1 MNIKIIE
8 LFFNLKYL
16 TVRNLD
22 RHLNNNVMISTAP
35 GSTVVGLGSR
45 GAKDSRGREEKSTKE
60 ESRGLRATAER
71 GACVLQRDIKASRK
85 KERGNVC
92 SHTTPVCINCSIGQS
107 WKS

>member
-22 RHLNNNVMISTAP
+22 RHLNNNVMISTAS

-45 GAKDSRGREEKSTKE
+45 GAKRFKRKGGKSTK
-60 ESRGLRATAER
+60 ESRGLRAIA
-71 GACVLQRDIKASRK
+71 
-85 KERGNVC
+85 
-92 SHTTPVCINCSIGQS
+92 
-107 WKS
+107 